1 MARASAIARIGSF
14 APSAMLIDSIVPCHI
29 VCLSILRWRTRV
41 VARLLTRS
49 YWCETGEDARPPSTL
64 PRFVP
69 DNFDA
74 FIERVKGNVS
84 FVFRNHER
92 RREANSAR
100 FSAQEQNAAFERQLD
115 DAVALWPGIFFR
127 LLVFD
132 DLHADHQPAAANVT
146 NQAVLLWFFFSSRRR
161 HTRCSRD
168 WSSDVCSSD

>member
-100 FSAQEQNAAFERQLD
+100 SAAQEQNAALECELD
-115 DAVALWPGIFFR
+115 NAVTLRAGVFLG

-132 DLHADHQPAAANVT
+132 DLHADHQPAPANVT
-146 NQAVLLWFFFSSRRR
+146 NQAVLLWPVGHPPPQVISNLSP
-161 HTRCSRD
+161 
-168 WSSDVCSSD
+168 